1 MIKTITA
8 RIALLA
14 AAFVALGTAAFAE
27 SEIIKLEA
35 KASYYGEEFNG
46 KPTSSGEI
54 FDMNALTAAHK
65 TLPFGTLLEVTNL
78 ENGKKVTVRVND
90 RGPFVDDRELDMSKA
105 AAARIGILDAGLGR
119 VSIRKVGM
127 ADTHAVAAAD
137 PTETGVARS
146 ATATN
151 GDASRSPARGTGP
164 ASGANGAAGSATAA
178 ALAPETPPKTPSNQP
193 GSVVGSTAGAM
204 PATPAATPPAPTPA
218 LVDGAARPVSGSAA
232 RSTKGAQSLETKEDG
247 AVPNTPVPALA
258 ATASPSGPRWRIQ
271 LGSFSREDNA
281 TRLVVR
287 LRKDGFNPAF
297 EKTATVTRVVIAGIG
312 DGVLAGIRG
321 KLDHAGYTGY
331 IVRQEA
337 W

>member
-1 MIKTITA
+1 MKKSGMK

-14 AAFVALGTAAFAE
+14 AALVAMGTATFAE
-27 SEIIKLEA
+27 SEIIKLEG
-35 KASYYGEEFNG
+35 KASYYGEEFDG

-54 FDMNALTAAHK
+54 FDMNAFTAAHK

-90 RGPFVDDRELDMSKA
+90 RGPFVDDRDLDMSKA
-105 AAARIGILDAGLGR
+105 AAAEIGILGTGTAR

-127 ADTHAVAAAD
+127 AETSAVA
-137 PTETGVARS
+137 TT
-146 ATATN
+146 
-151 GDASRSPARGTGP
+151 
-164 ASGANGAAGSATAA
+164 
-178 ALAPETPPKTPSNQP
+178 
-193 GSVVGSTAGAM
+193 
-204 PATPAATPPAPTPA
+204 TPAATGDAIAQPTAGTAAANGTASATTTVATTGAAVTATGAAATIGTSTPA
-218 LVDGAARPVSGSAA
+218 TV
-232 RSTKGAQSLETKEDG
+232 GAQPATAQPAQAAASGTAATETAEA
-247 AVPNTPVPALA
+247 AVQNSPVPTLA
-258 ATASPSGPRWRIQ
+258 ATASSTGPRWRIQ

-297 EKTATVTRVVIAGIG
+297 EKTTTTTRVVIAGISNG
-312 DGVLAGIRG
+312 DLAGIRG

>member
-1 MIKTITA
+1 MKKSGMA

-14 AAFVALGTAAFAE
+14 AALVALGTTTFAE
-27 SEIIKLEA
+27 SEIIKLEG

-54 FDMNALTAAHK
+54 FDMNAFTAAHK

-90 RGPFVDDRELDMSKA
+90 RGPFVDDRDLDMSKA
-105 AAARIGILDAGLGR
+105 AAAEIGILGAGTAR

-127 ADTHAVAAAD
+127 ADTNAVATTTAPAANGD
-137 PTETGVARS
+137 AIAQPTAVTEATNGTASATTTGATTGAAETNVTSTPATGSATNATTVGAPS
-146 ATATN
+146 ATAQ
-151 GDASRSPARGTGP
+151 PAQ
-164 ASGANGAAGSATAA
+164 AA
-178 ALAPETPPKTPSNQP
+178 A
-193 GSVVGSTAGAM
+193 SVTAVT
-204 PATPAATPPAPTPA
+204 TPAATGATGAAVQNSPAPT
-218 LVDGAARPVSGSAA
+218 
-232 RSTKGAQSLETKEDG
+232 
-247 AVPNTPVPALA
+247 LA
-258 ATASPSGPRWRIQ
+258 ATASPTGPRWRIQ

-297 EKTATVTRVVIAGIG
+297 EKTATTTRVVIAGISNG
-312 DGVLAGIRG
+312 DLAGIRG